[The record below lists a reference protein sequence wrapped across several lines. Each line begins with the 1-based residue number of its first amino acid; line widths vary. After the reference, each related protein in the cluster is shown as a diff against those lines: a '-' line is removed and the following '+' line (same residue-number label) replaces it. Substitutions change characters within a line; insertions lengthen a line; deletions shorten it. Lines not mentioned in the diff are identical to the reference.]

1 VASLARPRV
10 ILADDHVDV
19 IKAFQ
24 QFLENDCDV
33 VATVSDGRRLVES
46 ALRLAPD
53 IIITDI
59 SMPVLDG
66 LEAIRQLK
74 QLGVPSKIIV
84 LTMHSDP
91 ELAVEALTIGAD
103 AYVLKLSAR
112 AEMLT
117 AIADVSRGLTYISPQ
132 VRDQLPREYVDRS
145 VPAEHSCDK
154 ERR

>member
-1 VASLARPRV
+1 VARPRV

-24 QFLENDCDV
+24 QLLSNDCDV
-33 VATVSDGRRLVES
+33 VATVSDGRSLVES

-66 LEAIRQLK
+66 LEAVRQLK
-74 QLGVPSKIIV
+74 ERCVPSKVIV

-91 ELAVEALTIGAD
+91 QLAVKALTIGAD
-103 AYVLKLSAR
+103 GYVLKLAASA
-112 AEMLT
+112 ELLK
-117 AIADVSRGLTYISPQ
+117 AIADVSCGLTYISPQ
-132 VRDQLPREYVDRS
+132 IRDQLPREYVDRS
-145 VPAEHSCDK
+145 VPAEDSCDK
-154 ERR
+154 ERH